1 MVIMRSLLYA
11 FGLPAAAALL
21 ILIIP
26 AGIAAY
32 LGAGAAILERR
43 DQVVRPE

>member
-1 MVIMRSLLYA
+1 MVLRSLLYA
-11 FGLPAAAALL
+11 FGLLAAAALL

-32 LGAGAAILERR
+32 LGAGAAILVRR